1 MDIISY
7 LPVSM
12 PHIEKLTDFLV
23 VLLPIFPLTSLG
35 TIQGGLASS
44 AVLELEIRRCYGAT
58 NYAALGH
65 DCCLSG
71 VRVLVVSS
79 GCRNT
84 RAKVHP
90 SIGTSAR

>member
-1 MDIISY
+1 MDVISY

-12 PHIEKLTDFLV
+12 SHVEKLADFLV

-44 AVLELEIRRCYGAT
+44 AVQKLELRRRHGTTYD
-58 NYAALGH
+58 AALRH

-71 VRVLVVSS
+71 VSVVYLD
-79 GCRNT
+79 
-84 RAKVHP
+84 V
-90 SIGTSAR
+90 IQ